1 MSALKMNGY
10 KVTQLQF
17 VNKAENGTRLTLS
30 TTYSF
35 NVRYTADGKKCV
47 AQLDVKVCDKEK
59 SDVFA
64 IEMTIIGN
72 FDVEDL
78 SVPKEKLHVEAYKA
92 LFPFARSVVS
102 TVSVNAGI
110 PPIIIAEMDIEK
122 QSIYRIDTNP
132 PKDFQ

>member
-1 MSALKMNGY
+1 MNGY
-10 KVTQLQF
+10 KVVDMNF
-17 VNKAENGTRLTLS
+17 VNKAENGTRLSLQ

-35 NVRYTADGKKCV
+35 NVRYTVDCKKCL
-47 AQLDVKVCDKEK
+47 ATLDVKVGDKENA
-59 SDVFA
+59 DVFS
-64 IEMTIIGN
+64 ISMTMTGS
-72 FDVEDL
+72 FDVL
-78 SVPKEKLHVEAYKA
+78 SDDVAKEKLHVEAYKM

-132 PKDFQ
+132 PKDYQ